1 MVDGK
6 TLDGTSPGGACGSG
20 GGFSVKKRWGWVDI
34 VALGL
39 ALLTFGVIVAVLV
52 QNFLNLEL

>member
-1 MVDGK
+1 M
-6 TLDGTSPGGACGSG
+6 
-20 GGFSVKKRWGWVDI
+20 KKRWGWVDI